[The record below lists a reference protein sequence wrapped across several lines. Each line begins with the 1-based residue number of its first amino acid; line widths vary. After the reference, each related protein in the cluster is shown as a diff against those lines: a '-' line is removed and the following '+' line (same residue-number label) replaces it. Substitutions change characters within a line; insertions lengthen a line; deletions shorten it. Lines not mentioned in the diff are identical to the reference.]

1 MYRLSLFFTS
11 NGRKDILPVLVLFLS
26 LSCTQ
31 FWCLSTPTFR
41 SSRSQLFF
49 EIGAF
54 KNFAIFTGN
63 HLRWSL
69 QEVPAQAFSCEFCEQ
84 FLLEST
90 SSGCFCTFPRLLQI
104 VTISNFNL
112 SLSKRRLVKKTS
124 RYDKHYA
131 TNEIW
136 GTWKIL
142 LIFHEKKSPNYQFSL
157 HNATQWLPKIPQ
169 FHLISSCENF
179 LERRSFR
186 IALGDSLRNYV
197 ETVPFHKISTPGN
210 QVKLWHFTQWMLCTE

>member
-31 FWCLSTPTFR
+31 FWYLSTPTFR

-112 SLSKRRLVKKTS
+112 SLSKWRLVKKTS
-124 RYDKHYA
+124 RDV
-131 TNEIW
+131 TNTTRPMKSEAH
-136 GTWKIL
+136 WKFYWFFMKRNP
-142 LIFHEKKSPNYQFSL
+142 LIISFLYTMLPNHCLKYR
-157 HNATQWLPKIPQ
+157 
-169 FHLISSCENF
+169 NF
-179 LERRSFR
+179 
-186 IALGDSLRNYV
+186 
-197 ETVPFHKISTPGN
+197 T
-210 QVKLWHFTQWMLCTE
+210 